1 MKDGCAERD
10 EILGIKAITT
20 FIDQKAYLVSR
31 EPILMVVMGYHGKR
45 MQQK

>member
-10 EILGIKAITT
+10 EILGIKTTTT
-20 FIDQKAYLVSR
+20 FIDEMAYLVSR

-45 MQQK
+45 MQKK